1 MLRLIQAIEATN
13 KWLGKTVS
21 WCVLIMMMCQVFS
34 VVSRYVFSYGV
45 ISIQEVVVY
54 GHALLFMLGSAYL
67 LQINQHVRVD
77 IFYNLFSPE
86 QRRWVDI
93 ISLLF
98 FVLPVATV
106 ILWVA
111 FPYVARAWGALEGSP
126 QAGGLP
132 AIYLLKSAIIVFA
145 VSFGLQAIATLLRL
159 VFKIPEKHWRI
170 DMEA

>member
-1 MLRLIQAIEATN
+1 MIRLIHAVETAN

-34 VVSRYVFSYGV
+34 VLSRYVFSYGV

-67 LQINQHVRVD
+67 LQVNQHVRVD
-77 IFYNLFSPE
+77 IFYNLFSPK

-98 FVLPVATV
+98 FILPVAMV

-111 FPYVARAWGALEGSP
+111 LPYVTRAWGVLEGSP

-145 VSFGLQAIATLLRL
+145 VSVGLQAMATLLRL
-159 VFKIPEKHWRI
+159 AFKIPEEHWQRNV
-170 DMEA
+170 EA